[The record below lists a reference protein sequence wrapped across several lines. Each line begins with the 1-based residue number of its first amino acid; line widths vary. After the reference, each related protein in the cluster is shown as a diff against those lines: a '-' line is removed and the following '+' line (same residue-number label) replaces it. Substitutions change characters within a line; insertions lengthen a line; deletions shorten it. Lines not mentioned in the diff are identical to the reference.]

1 MMNSLLSP
9 KVLAS
14 AASGV
19 VPLIEANDG
28 DADLIF
34 GRAGVRSK
42 DLENPTN
49 ELELEQFCRLFT
61 EAARQTGNDNFGLH
75 FGSDFEPQR
84 LGVIGYTAISSPT
97 LAAGLRNMETH
108 FPAHQGQSSFGLI
121 RDDDMFWLS
130 YRVNDPKI
138 ADRRQD
144 AELSMGMFLNIFR
157 HALGPDWHP
166 LEIRFEHTRPE
177 HHQEHQEVFGAP
189 VQFGRRTNALAFRPV
204 DLDARMPASDP
215 YLYSIVEAFLQSR
228 CELHEDPVNF
238 AESVRN
244 QIKLNLS
251 TTIPTIAEIA
261 QLFGLSDHE
270 FQHELHIH
278 KLSFKSLLKAARQE
292 LSLHYLDSH
301 DLPLTEVAILLG
313 YSELSAFSR
322 AFRNWTGM
330 SPQRYRQSHRRPPKP
345 HTV

>member
-1 MMNSLLSP
+1 MMNSSLTP

-19 VPLIEANDG
+19 IPLIEANRG
-28 DADLIF
+28 DPDLIF
-34 GRAGVRSK
+34 GRSGIQSK

-49 ELELEQFCRLFT
+49 ELDLEQFCHLFT
-61 EAARQTGNDNFGLH
+61 EASHQTGNDNFGLH
-75 FGSDFEPQR
+75 FGSDFAPRR
-84 LGVIGYTAISSPT
+84 LGAIGYAAISSPT
-97 LAAGLRNMETH
+97 LATGLRNMETY
-108 FPAHQGQSSFGLI
+108 FPAHQEQSSFGLI
-121 RDDDMFWLS
+121 RDDDMLWLS
-130 YRVNDPKI
+130 YRINDPQIK
-138 ADRRQD
+138 DRRHD

-157 HALGPDWHP
+157 HALGPDWRP
-166 LEIRFEHTRPE
+166 LEIRFEHARPE
-177 HHQEHQEVFGAP
+177 RHLEHEELFGAP
-189 VQFGRRTNALAFRPV
+189 VQFGRRTNALAFRPA
-204 DLDARMPASDP
+204 DLDTPMPAADP
-215 YLYSIVEAFLQSR
+215 YLYAIVEAFLQSR
-228 CELHEDPVNF
+228 SELHEDPENF

-270 FQHELHIH
+270 FQHELHVH
-278 KLSFKSLLKAARQE
+278 KLSFKSLLKAAREE
-292 LSLHYLDSH
+292 LSLHYLDNH

-330 SPQRYRQSHRRPPKP
+330 SPQRYRQSRRRSPKP

>member
-1 MMNSLLSP
+1 M
-9 KVLAS
+9 
-14 AASGV
+14 
-19 VPLIEANDG
+19 
-28 DADLIF
+28 
-34 GRAGVRSK
+34 
-42 DLENPTN
+42 PT
-49 ELELEQFCRLFT
+49 
-61 EAARQTGNDNFGLH
+61 
-75 FGSDFEPQR
+75 
-84 LGVIGYTAISSPT
+84 
-97 LAAGLRNMETH
+97 
-108 FPAHQGQSSFGLI
+108 
-121 RDDDMFWLS
+121 
-130 YRVNDPKI
+130 
-138 ADRRQD
+138 
-144 AELSMGMFLNIFR
+144 
-157 HALGPDWHP
+157 
-166 LEIRFEHTRPE
+166 
-177 HHQEHQEVFGAP
+177 
-189 VQFGRRTNALAFRPV
+189 
-204 DLDARMPASDP
+204 SDP

-330 SPQRYRQSHRRPPKP
+330 SPQRYRQSHRRSPKP